1 MGDYLLLNKI
11 TKQLKSISLILLG
24 NSLYALG
31 LVAFILPHQIMMGGS
46 TGIALTMNYY
56 WDIQIS
62 EFVMMFNIVMFI
74 IGALILGKKFALT
87 TIISTFYFPAI
98 LDFFQSLPSI
108 GLVTEDP
115 MLATIA
121 GGLLI
126 GYGIGI
132 VIRNG
137 ASTGG
142 MDIPPLVLNKKT
154 GIPVSVLLY
163 SFDII
168 ILILQMFYSNVE
180 DAIYGI
186 ILILIYSM
194 VLDKIL
200 ISGTARMQVQIVSEK
215 MEEINNFILHNID
228 RGSTLLHG
236 ETGYFREE
244 RNIILTVISNRE
256 LVRLKQGVKEIDPK
270 AFLIISHV
278 NEVTGSGFSRRKVY
292 ESIKKSR
299 TSTVDNSSK

>member
-1 MGDYLLLNKI
+1 MSENLH
-11 TKQLKSISLILLG
+11 KQIKNISSILLG
-24 NSLYALG
+24 NTLYALG
-31 LVAFILPHQIMMGGS
+31 LVAFILPNTIIMGGS
-46 TGIALTMNYY
+46 TGLALTMNHYLN
-56 WDIQIS
+56 IPIN
-62 EFVMMFNIVMFI
+62 EFVMIFNVIMFI

-87 TIISTFYFPAI
+87 TIVSTFYFPII
-98 LDFFQSLPSI
+98 LTFLQSIPRLEA
-108 GLVTEDP
+108 VTDDP

-126 GYGIGI
+126 GLGIGI

-163 SFDII
+163 SFDVT
-168 ILILQMFYSNVE
+168 ILILQMVYSDVE
-180 DAIYGI
+180 DTIYGI
-186 ILILIYSM
+186 ILVLVYSM
-194 VLDKIL
+194 VLDKVL
-200 ISGTARMQVQIVSEK
+200 MTGTSRMQVQIVSKK
-215 MEEINNFILHNID
+215 MEEINHFILHTVD

-244 RNIILTVISNRE
+244 RDIILTVISNRE
-256 LVRLKQGVKEIDPK
+256 LVKLKQGVKEIDPK

-278 NEVTGSGFSRRKVY
+278 NEVTGSGFSRRKIYKELKNKHGGNPTTKEGVQ
-292 ESIKKSR
+292 S
-299 TSTVDNSSK
+299 